1 MPPSARV
8 RSRRCVALVC
18 SAALLLAAC
27 HKSSKTVSSTTGTPS
42 TNAKG
47 HIAVTL
53 GLKIGTLKVEAAGA
67 PRPFDLKIGAG
78 ILVIV
83 NHYIKTAIATP
94 LLTGKPASGLAG
106 YFAPALASRIG
117 VKGKDRP
124 ALTDEKE
131 PVLTDVTKQIRQPLN
146 LVALQNRGA
155 TVMIGGSFALGVQ
168 GNTDQGPLNVSR
180 VGNFIF
186 EPDSHHVWHITGYT
200 IIVRRTTGSTT
211 TTTKATTTTAA
222 K

>member
-1 MPPSARV
+1 MPPPGRLRFR
-8 RSRRCVALVC
+8 RSVALVC

-27 HKSSKTVSSTTGTPS
+27 HKSAKHASSTTGTPS

-67 PRPFDLKIGAG
+67 PRPFDLKIGAN

-83 NHYIKTAIATP
+83 NHYIKTAMSTP
-94 LLTGKPASGLAG
+94 LLTGKPATGLAQ
-106 YFAPALASRIG
+106 YFAPSLAKRVGI
-117 VKGKDRP
+117 KGADRP

-131 PVLTDVTKQIRQPLN
+131 PVLTDVTKQVRQPLN
-146 LVALQNRGA
+146 LTALQNHGA
-155 TVMIGGSFALGVQ
+155 TVMIGGSFALGVD
-168 GNTDQGPLNVSR
+168 GNTDQGPFSVSR

-186 EPDSHHVWHITGYT
+186 EPDAHHVWHISGYT
-200 IIVRRTTGSTT
+200 IVVRRTNGGTT